1 MLPMKSMFNIAQQC
15 PYAGGCVV
23 YKARDF
29 LRRLNDS
36 LVYYDDAV
44 CLQYGIFRTANISVE
59 SGEPT
64 IKLVPN
70 PAANTLD
77 VMVSPSID
85 ESCTITISNMLG
97 EVIYK
102 STGENT
108 IKLKT
113 IDVSTLAQGL
123 YVVSIRSNTLL
134 KNAKLTIT
142 R

>member
-1 MLPMKSMFNIAQQC
+1 
-15 PYAGGCVV
+15 
-23 YKARDF
+23 
-29 LRRLNDS
+29 
-36 LVYYDDAV
+36 
-44 CLQYGIFRTANISVE
+44 
-59 SGEPT
+59 
-64 IKLVPN
+64 
-70 PAANTLD
+70 
-77 VMVSPSID
+77 
-85 ESCTITISNMLG
+85 MLG